1 MVVVSDDDV
10 FFSVMFYEKRSTDM
24 KENFPPI
31 GSTKNYVKNGA
42 KKLQPH
48 KNHEDEKS
56 TKEIKRRIKRLIS
69 SKFNNFMCVVV
80 FIIIIIL
87 L

>member
-1 MVVVSDDDV
+1 MMMF

-31 GSTKNYVKNGA
+31 GSTKKLR
-42 KKLQPH
+42 KKWRQKIATTQ

-56 TKEIKRRIKRLIS
+56 KKHKRKKATNKKTN
-69 SKFNNFMCVVV
+69 KF
-80 FIIIIIL
+80 
-87 L
+87 